1 MPAPSGE
8 ERRRCHAARDSYF
21 TCLSSNNNNESA
33 CSKEKEVYENVCP
46 SVWVNY
52 FAKKRVYD
60 EYKRKLNNEGFKP
73 TDEKPS
79 NGRQ

>member
-1 MPAPSGE
+1 M
-8 ERRRCHAARDSYF
+8 HILF
-21 TCLSSNNNNESA
+21 Q
-33 CSKEKEVYENVCP
+33 
-46 SVWVNY
+46 VNY

-79 NGRQ
+79 NGGQ